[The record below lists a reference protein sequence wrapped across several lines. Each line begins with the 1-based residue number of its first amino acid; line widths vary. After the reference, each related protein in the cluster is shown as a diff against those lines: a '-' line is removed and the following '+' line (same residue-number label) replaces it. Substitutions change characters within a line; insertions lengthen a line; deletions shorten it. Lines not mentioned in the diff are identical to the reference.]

1 MAKLVSWDDLFKF
14 NKTLLEDD
22 YNPGQKLVVKAAQK
36 SDDGKYVTHTSSK
49 QLQDLNTTTKVGQA
63 DGEGNHKVANEVKL
77 KGSGSLGVQVEATIK
92 LDGTLVGELKSDI
105 LQVIIIPLIT
115 FRDNQMSR
123 DFSCCGM
130 MSSLILLL
138 IK

>member
-49 QLQDLNTTTKVGQA
+49 QL
-63 DGEGNHKVANEVKL
+63 
-77 KGSGSLGVQVEATIK
+77 
-92 LDGTLVGELKSDI
+92 
-105 LQVIIIPLIT
+105 
-115 FRDNQMSR
+115 
-123 DFSCCGM
+123 
-130 MSSLILLL
+130 
-138 IK
+138 